1 MLAGETPVLVHN
13 SGGCPPETL
22 IHYTDEAG
30 MNGIVGSK
38 KLNASTKEAS
48 PKDARYGDGQYLS
61 DIAPGT
67 KTCGQLS
74 RCFLGHPFS
83 GRRFTNYVEI
93 DVRGLNV
100 VKGRDNVYVIPN
112 QGPLDLNGQIIGYG
126 AN

>member
-1 MLAGETPVLVHN
+1 
-13 SGGCPPETL
+13 
-22 IHYTDEAG
+22 

-48 PKDARYGDGQYLS
+48 PKDVRYGDGQYLS
-61 DIAPGT
+61 DVAPGA
-67 KTCGQLS
+67 KTCAQLS

-100 VKGRDNVYVIPN
+100 VKGRDNEPFSVTSRD
-112 QGPLDLNGQIIGYG
+112 GL
-126 AN
+126 

>member
-61 DIAPGT
+61 DIAPGM

-100 VKGRDNVYVIPN
+100 VQGRDNVFVIPN
-112 QGPLDLNGQIIGYG
+112 QGSLDLNGRIIGYG